1 MDDHERL
8 LAGVR
13 RADQVILGEIYELY
27 SPEIFRYAWRL
38 LGNEDV
44 AEECV
49 ADTFSR
55 FLKAIKN
62 GSGPHS
68 YLKAYLYRTA
78 HNWIHDYWVNSK
90 DIIGLIEVDNQAI
103 KGANLEDGVDSRE
116 DIIIIR
122 QALNQLTADQQSVIV
137 LKYIE
142 ELDNLEI
149 ARIIKKPVGAIKA
162 LQHRGLNSLRRLLS
176 KQYNSDLADES
187 LPSTQKISLVLKEE

>member
-1 MDDHERL
+1 MDEDERL

-13 RADQVILGEIYELY
+13 QADQVILGEVYELY

-38 LGNEDV
+38 LGKEDV

-55 FLKAIKN
+55 FLKTIKN
-62 GSGPHS
+62 GSGPRN

-78 HNWIHDYWVNSK
+78 HNWIHDYWLKCK
-90 DIIGLIEVDNQAI
+90 DKIDLIDVDNQAI
-103 KGANLEDGVDSRE
+103 KELNLEDRVDNHE

-122 QALNQLTADQQSVIV
+122 KAINQLTSDQQSVIV

-142 ELDNLEI
+142 EMDNFEI
-149 ARIIKKPVGAIKA
+149 AKILDKPVGAIKA
-162 LQHRGLNSLRRLLS
+162 LQHRGLNSLRRILS
-176 KQYNSDLADES
+176 KHFKPDLANES
-187 LPSTQKISLVLKEE
+187 LTCTQKTSFIT

>member
-1 MDDHERL
+1 MDEDERL

-13 RADQVILGEIYELY
+13 QADQVILGEIYELY

-55 FLKAIKN
+55 FLKTIKN
-62 GSGPHS
+62 GSGPRN

-78 HNWIHDYWVNSK
+78 HNWIHDYWLKCK
-90 DIIGLIEVDNQAI
+90 DKIDLIDVDNQAI
-103 KGANLEDGVDSRE
+103 KELNLEDRVDNHE

-122 QALNQLTADQQSVIV
+122 KAINQLTSDQQSVIV

-142 ELDNLEI
+142 EMDNFEI
-149 ARIIKKPVGAIKA
+149 AKILDKPVGAIKA
-162 LQHRGLNSLRRLLS
+162 LQHRGLNSLRRILS
-176 KQYNSDLADES
+176 KHFKPDLANES
-187 LPSTQKISLVLKEE
+187 LTCTQKTSFIT